1 MKTILLPIFA
11 MLFSC
16 STPEQTEN
24 NVVPELYPTEVCTM
38 SWYGDGTL
46 ILIDKN
52 HSVADTI
59 VNCSLNGTSDID
71 LVVRGYY
78 ELKVINCNTVNV
90 SISNPTKEIVNFQG
104 NTNGLTK
111 QFFNK

>member
-1 MKTILLPIFA
+1 MKKTLLLPIFA

-16 STPEQTEN
+16 STPESEKQTS
-24 NVVPELYPTEVCTM
+24 PELYPTEKCTL

-52 HSVADTI
+52 HSVNDTI
-59 VNCSLNGTSDID
+59 INCSSNGTSDID

-78 ELKVINCNTVNV
+78 ELKVINCTTAD
-90 SISNPTKEIVNFQG
+90 ILIINPTKEIVSFNG
-104 NTNGLTK
+104 RTNGLTQ